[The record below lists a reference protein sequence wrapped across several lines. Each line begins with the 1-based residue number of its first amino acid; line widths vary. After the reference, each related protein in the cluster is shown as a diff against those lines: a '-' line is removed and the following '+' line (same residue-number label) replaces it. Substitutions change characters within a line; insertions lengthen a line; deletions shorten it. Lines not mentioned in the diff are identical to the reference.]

1 MLHLQWRQSL
11 EGVCRGVGNGQWFL
25 QQLEVHQQK
34 SKFNK
39 RILIDIT
46 GTTGRF
52 LGVTTSISCNLTKN
66 TLTIYFF

>member
-1 MLHLQWRQSL
+1 MEFVEVL
-11 EGVCRGVGNGQWFL
+11 EMGNGSCNSL
-25 QQLEVHQQK
+25 KVHQQK

-66 TLTIYFF
+66 TLTIYFFLGAASMLHR